1 MANID
6 NIVRRIKSNHDE
18 VTIEYVNDTYLT
30 YVNIKGIYESYCQV
44 SYCKENNMCD
54 MLLTV
59 IKSKD
64 GCYNNDLYWLSKR
77 TDDWLYGKIIDVIST
92 KC

>member
-18 VTIEYVNDTYLT
+18 VTIEYVSGTYLT
-30 YVNIKGIYESYCQV
+30 YTNIKGVYESYCQV
-44 SYCKENNMCD
+44 SYNKENNMCD
-54 MLLTV
+54 MLLTA

-64 GCYNNDLYWLSKR
+64 GCYNNDLYFLGKR
-77 TDDWLYGKIIDVIST
+77 TDDWLYYKIMNVIST